1 MRWGCGRLSVEELH
15 VLNRSTDG
23 EDLDEETL
31 QELLLLFDSDA
42 NGPTHPPCHARRNE
56 LACSDSPWL
65 GQG

>member
-1 MRWGCGRLSVEELH
+1 MRWGGRLSVEELH

-42 NGPTHPPCHARRNE
+42 NGPTHPPCHRNGV
-56 LACSDSPWL
+56 ACSDSPCGWL
-65 GQG
+65 G